1 MVEMKVKAV
10 AYDVDAKQPL
20 MILTDSEERRFI
32 PIWIG
37 DSEAQAIACELDHTP
52 PPRPVTHD
60 LMKTML
66 DDLHTKVRRIIV
78 NDLQGK
84 TYFARVVVETEGRE
98 TEYDARPS
106 DSVAL
111 AVRYNA
117 PIFVT
122 ENVIQKAAIHDK
134 HKMQEE
140 KQRFHEFVQSVS
152 PEMFTGAQPQ
162 PGALRPGAPQPGAPQ
177 PGAPQPGAP
186 DPGNTRPEKPGP
198 AGKEPPEKEG

>member
-20 MILTDSEERRFI
+20 MILTDNEERRFI

-66 DDLHTKVRRIIV
+66 DDLHTKVRRVVV

-84 TYFARVVVETEGRE
+84 TYFAKITVETEGKE
-98 TEYDARPS
+98 VEYDARPS

-111 AVRYNA
+111 AVRFNA

-134 HKMQEE
+134 QKMQDE

-152 PEMFTGAQPQ
+152 PEMFTGA
-162 PGALRPGAPQPGAPQ
+162 PQPGAPQ

-186 DPGNTRPEKPGP
+186 EPDKPGTTRN
-198 AGKEPPEKEG
+198 EPPEEEN